1 MKRGQG
7 RHRWELPLIAASYNA
22 GSPRST
28 TKNDWHLI
36 QYGEHIDRWISYYN
50 TSRTLA
56 STQRKANKASK
67 DVARN
72 TPLASSSGLLEI
84 KVLRKK
90 FTTKSTIGELYL
102 NEQFYCYT
110 LEDTVRPAGVKV
122 YGETAIPDGR
132 YQVKVTYSNRFKKQM
147 PLLLD
152 VPMFK
157 GIRIHTGNKPE
168 DSHGCLLVGKT
179 ETTDFVGNSRSVYS
193 PLLERIQ
200 KDTRS
205 GPCYI
210 TVVNT

>member
-1 MKRGQG
+1 MKEGTILFRIESSDYISA
-7 RHRWELPLIAASYNA
+7 RAS
-22 GSPRST
+22 
-28 TKNDWHLI
+28 
-36 QYGEHIDRWISYYN
+36 
-50 TSRTLA
+50 
-56 STQRKANKASK
+56 
-67 DVARN
+67 AR
-72 TPLASSSGLLEI
+72 AE
-84 KVLRKK
+84 V
-90 FTTKSTIGELYL
+90 
-102 NEQFYCYT
+102 
-110 LEDTVRPAGVKV
+110 
-122 YGETAIPDGR
+122 
-132 YQVKVTYSNRFKKQM
+132 NRFKKQM